1 MKEYFELFWTFA
13 KIGVCTFGGGY
24 AMLPILQRELVEKRG
39 WATEEELSDYFAI
52 GQCTPGIISVN
63 VATYIGYKRRGL
75 PGAALSTFGV
85 VFPSL
90 VIIMLIASFLQ
101 NISQIG
107 LVAHAFAGIRVAVA
121 ALILSAIVQLWS
133 GSVVDRFTTALFFA
147 AFAVSAFT
155 PVQPVAVVIAA
166 ALCGVAAKAL
176 EAKREAK

>member
-1 MKEYFELFWTFA
+1 MRELANMFWVFM
-13 KIGVCTFGGGY
+13 KIGGLTFGGGY
-24 AMLPILQRELVEKRG
+24 AMLPMLQSEVVEKHG
-39 WATEEELSDYFAI
+39 WATETELLDCYAI

-75 PGAALSTFGV
+75 LGAALSTFGV
-85 VFPSL
+85 IFPSL

-101 NISQIG
+101 NISQIE

-121 ALILSAIVQLWS
+121 VLILSAIVQLWR

-147 AFAVSAFT
+147 ALAVSVFT
-155 PVQPVAVVIAA
+155 PAQPVVVVIAA

>member
-1 MKEYFELFWTFA
+1 MRELANMFWVFM
-13 KIGVCTFGGGY
+13 KIGGLTFGGGY
-24 AMLPILQRELVEKRG
+24 AMLPMLQSEVVEKHG
-39 WATEEELSDYFAI
+39 WATEAELLDCYAI

-63 VATYIGYKRRGL
+63 VATYIGYRRRGL

-155 PVQPVAVVIAA
+155 PLQPVAVVIAA